1 MSRPVIA
8 TLDLLGRRWALR
20 LIWELRRDALGFADL
35 RQRTGASPSVLA
47 QRLREL
53 SVEGIV
59 GRGSDRRYRL
69 TSVGRELAPVL
80 YDLNRWSEVAARER
94 GTAILES

>member
-1 MSRPVIA
+1 MPRPVLA
-8 TLDLLGRRWALR
+8 TFAMLERRWALR
-20 LIWELRRDALGFADL
+20 LIWELRRDALGFAEL

-53 SVEGIV
+53 SEGGIV

-80 YDLNRWSEVAARER
+80 YDLNRWSEIAARER
-94 GTAILES
+94 GTAILEP